1 MTQPISRVKPFDYV
15 VFGGTGDLALRKL
28 LPALYQRDRD
38 EQLPDSGRIIA
49 VSHTPLTG
57 NDYRSLVEN
66 RLRSHLGADEFE
78 PAVWERF
85 QARIEYAVA
94 DALSD
99 SGWNELASLF
109 GDDAERVRVFYL
121 ATSPN
126 LFGPICERLKAAG
139 LVTDRARVVLEK
151 PIGRDLAS
159 ARQINE
165 EVGAVFDEPQIFRI
179 DHYLGKE
186 TVQNLLALRFANS
199 LFEPLWRSSSIDH
212 VQITVAETIGIETR
226 GNYYDQSGALRDMVQ
241 NHLLQLLCLV
251 AMEPPVS
258 LDKEA
263 VRDEKIK
270 VLNSLVPITVED
282 IGLKTVRGQ
291 YRSGAVGSAPVQ
303 GYLEETG
310 VAANSVTE
318 TFVSLKTEVRNWRWA
333 GVPFYLRT
341 GKRMPEKVS
350 EIVIQF
356 REVPHR
362 VFPTDAG
369 EIVPNKLVIRLQP
382 DEHIRLHLMAK
393 EPGPGGLRLR
403 SAALN
408 LSFAETFRHRFP
420 DAYERLL
427 MDVVRG
433 NPTLFM
439 RRDEVEAAW
448 QWSEQ
453 ILHGWQYKGD
463 RPKPYAAGTWGPSAA
478 IAMIER
484 DGRTWHD
491 ELGNPT

>member
-318 TFVSLKTEVRNWRWA
+318 TFVSLALGGRAVLLAHRQAHA
-333 GVPFYLRT
+333 GKSLGNRHPVPR
-341 GKRMPEKVS
+341 GAAPG
-350 EIVIQF
+350 
-356 REVPHR
+356 VPHR
-362 VFPTDAG
+362 C
-369 EIVPNKLVIRLQP
+369 
-382 DEHIRLHLMAK
+382 
-393 EPGPGGLRLR
+393 
-403 SAALN
+403 
-408 LSFAETFRHRFP
+408 
-420 DAYERLL
+420 
-427 MDVVRG
+427 
-433 NPTLFM
+433 
-439 RRDEVEAAW
+439 RRDRAQQAGHPPAARRAYPPAPDG
-448 QWSEQ
+448 QGTRS
-453 ILHGWQYKGD
+453 G
-463 RPKPYAAGTWGPSAA
+463 RAAPAVGGAQSQLRRNLPPPLP
-478 IAMIER
+478 R
-484 DGRTWHD
+484 C
-491 ELGNPT
+491 L